1 MSTLPKR
8 FPDRVEIASVRA
20 EAEPLEP
27 GDEASE
33 NRRVAGRV
41 MARRDMGKLVFL
53 DLVDRS
59 GRIQLLCAV
68 ERTGEVDVDL
78 GDIVGATG
86 RPARAKR
93 GEPSL
98 AVDELVLLG
107 KIKRPLP
114 DTFHGLKDVEA
125 RYRQRYLDLLMNED
139 TRADFLIRTRMVSSI
154 RRRLDDWGFVEV
166 ETPVLQ
172 PRYGGAFAEPFVT
185 RSNELDTDLYLRI
198 ATELNLKRLIVGGL
212 DRVYELGKDFRNES
226 VSYKHQPEF
235 TMVEWYEAYAD
246 YRDTMERIEQL
257 VAGVAED
264 VIGTT
269 NVSFRGHDVDL
280 AGLWKRI
287 KLVDALEAEGL
298 WTRDE
303 EELRGRLAERD
314 VDTSADRSWAQL
326 VDHALSSFVEPKLI
340 QPTILHDYPLELS
353 PFARPTDDDP
363 AIVER
368 FEYFVGGMELGN
380 AFTEI
385 NDSDEQAAR
394 FAQQAEEAGGE
405 PGDPDYVEALAYGM
419 PPTGGLG
426 LGIDRLAMVL
436 TGRETIRDVMLFPA
450 LRERRD
456 GRTEG

>member
-1 MSTLPKR
+1 MSSLPKR

-27 GDEASE
+27 GGEASE
-33 NRRVAGRV
+33 TRRLAGRV

-59 GRIQLLCAV
+59 GRIQLLCPV

-98 AVDELVLLG
+98 AVDELVVLG

-125 RYRQRYLDLLMNED
+125 RYRQRYLDLLMNEE
-139 TRADFLIRTRMVSSI
+139 TRSDFLIRTRMVTAI
-154 RRRLDDWGFVEV
+154 RRRLDEWGFVEV

-185 RSNELDTDLYLRI
+185 RSNELDADLYLRI
-198 ATELNLKRLIVGGL
+198 ATELYLKRLIVGGL

-257 VAGVAED
+257 VGGVAED

-269 NVSFRGHDVDL
+269 KVSFRGHEVDL
-280 AGLWKRI
+280 SPPWRRV

-303 EELRGRLAERD
+303 AELRRRLEERD
-314 VDTSADRSWAQL
+314 VDTSADKSWAQL
-326 VDHALSSFVEPKLI
+326 VDHALSSFVEPALI
-340 QPTILHDYPLELS
+340 EPTILHDYPLELS

-363 AIVER
+363 SIVER

-380 AFTEI
+380 AFSEI
-385 NDSDEQAAR
+385 NDADEQAAR

-450 LRERRD
+450 LRQR
-456 GRTEG
+456 

>member
-1 MSTLPKR
+1 MSSLPKR

-20 EAEPLEP
+20 EGGPLEA
-27 GDEASE
+27 GEESVE
-33 NRRVAGRV
+33 MRRVAGRV
-41 MARRDMGKLVFL
+41 MARRDMGKVVFL

-59 GRIQLLCAV
+59 GKIQLLLSEA
-68 ERTGEVDVDL
+68 RTGPVDVDL
-78 GDIVGATG
+78 GDIVGVSG
-86 RPARAKR
+86 RPARTKR

-98 AVDELVLLG
+98 AVDELDLLA

-125 RYRQRYLDLLMNED
+125 RYRQRYLDLLMNEE
-139 TRADFLIRTRMVSSI
+139 TRRDFEIRTRMVTAI
-154 RRRLDDWGFVEV
+154 RRQLDELGFLEV
-166 ETPVLQ
+166 ETPILQ

-185 RSNELDTDLYLRI
+185 QSNELDTDLYLRI
-198 ATELNLKRLIVGGL
+198 ATELYLKRLIAGGL
-212 DRVYELGKDFRNES
+212 ERVYELGRDFRNES

-246 YRDTMERIEQL
+246 YRDTMDRIEQL
-257 VAGVAED
+257 VAAVAEE
-264 VIGTT
+264 VTGTT
-269 NVSFRGHDVDL
+269 NVSFRGHEVDL
-280 AGLWKRI
+280 APPWTRL

-303 EELRGRLAERD
+303 AELRRRLEERE
-314 VDTSADRSWAQL
+314 VDTGADKSWAQL
-326 VDHALSSFVEPKLI
+326 VDHSLSSFVEPALI

-353 PFARPTDDDP
+353 PFARATDEDP
-363 AIVER
+363 SIVER
-368 FEYFVGGMELGN
+368 FEYFVGGMELGH

-385 NDSDEQAAR
+385 NDADEQAAR
-394 FAQQAEEAGGE
+394 SAQQASEAGGE

-436 TGRETIRDVMLFPA
+436 SGRETIRDVILFPA
-450 LRERRD
+450 LRQQK
-456 GRTEG
+456 

>member
-1 MSTLPKR
+1 MSSLPKR

-27 GDEASE
+27 GAEASE
-33 NRRVAGRV
+33 TRRIAGRV

-59 GRIQLLCAV
+59 GRIQLLCAT
-68 ERTGEVDVDL
+68 ERTGPVDVDL
-78 GDIVGATG
+78 GDIVGAMG

-139 TRADFLIRTRMVSSI
+139 TRSDFLIRTRMVSAI
-154 RRRLDDWGFVEV
+154 RRRLDEWGFVEV

-198 ATELNLKRLIVGGL
+198 ATELYLKRLIVGGL

-269 NVSFRGHDVDL
+269 KVSFRGHDVDL
-280 AGLWKRI
+280 AGPWKRLE
-287 KLVDALEAEGL
+287 LVEALEAEEL

-303 EELRGRLAERD
+303 EELRRRLAERD

-326 VDHALSSFVEPKLI
+326 VDHALSSFVEPALI
-340 QPTILHDYPLELS
+340 EPTILHDYPLELS
-353 PFARPTDDDP
+353 PFARPTEDDP
-363 AIVER
+363 SIVER

-394 FAQQAEEAGGE
+394 FAQQAQEAGGE

-436 TGRETIRDVMLFPA
+436 TGRETIRDVTLFPA
-450 LRERRD
+450 LRARD
-456 GRTEG
+456 R

>member
-1 MSTLPKR
+1 MAGLPKR
-8 FPDRVEIASVRA
+8 FPDRVEIAAVRA

-27 GDEASE
+27 GDEGAE
-33 NRRVAGRV
+33 TRRVAGRV

-59 GRIQLLCAV
+59 GRIQLLCPA
-68 ERTGEVDVDL
+68 ERTGPVDVDL
-78 GDIVGATG
+78 GDIVGAAG
-86 RPARAKR
+86 RAARTKR

-98 AVDELVLLG
+98 AVDDLVLLA
-107 KIKRPLP
+107 KIQRPLP
-114 DTFHGLKDVEA
+114 DTFHGLRDVEA
-125 RYRQRYLDLLMNED
+125 RYRQRYLDLLMNDE
-139 TRADFLIRTRMVSSI
+139 TRADFEIRARMVTAI
-154 RRRLDDWGFVEV
+154 RKQLDDWGFVEV

-185 RSNELDTDLYLRI
+185 HSNELDADVYLRI
-198 ATELNLKRLIVGGL
+198 ATELYLKRLIVGGL
-212 DRVYELGKDFRNES
+212 DRVYELGRDFRNES
-226 VSYKHQPEF
+226 VSYKHAPEF

-257 VAGVAED
+257 VSAVAQD

-269 NVSFRGHDVDL
+269 RVEFRGHEVDL
-280 AGLWKRI
+280 AAPWKRV
-287 KLVDALEAEGL
+287 KLIDALEAEGL

-303 EELRGRLAERD
+303 AELRMRLNERD
-314 VDTSADRSWAQL
+314 VDTSADGSWAKL
-326 VDHALSSFVEPKLI
+326 VDHALSSFVEPSLI
-340 QPTILHDYPLELS
+340 EPTILHDYPVELS
-353 PFARPTDDDP
+353 PFARATDDDP
-363 AIVER
+363 SIVER

-385 NDSDEQAAR
+385 NEPDEQAAR
-394 FAQQAEEAGGE
+394 FAQQAAEAGGE

-436 TGRETIRDVMLFPA
+436 TGRDTIRDVILFPA
-450 LRERRD
+450 LRPRPD
-456 GRTEG
+456 A